1 MLILCSTF
9 ISRLD
14 SGSHFYDTYETLDG
28 RYMAV
33 GAVEPHFYHEFVTL
47 LGLNPDEVGQF
58 DDFDEMKLI
67 IQKRFKERTQEDWCK
82 VAILLFLTSSA
93 FFSYRIGLF

>member
-1 MLILCSTF
+1 
-9 ISRLD
+9 
-14 SGSHFYDTYETLDG
+14 
-28 RYMAV
+28 MAV

-47 LGLNPDEVGQF
+47 LGLDPDEVGQF

-82 VAILLFLTSSA
+82 VVIVFLSYIHSTAPFLELVYFLDMIIVHA
-93 FFSYRIGLF
+93 FFMTVSKWHC